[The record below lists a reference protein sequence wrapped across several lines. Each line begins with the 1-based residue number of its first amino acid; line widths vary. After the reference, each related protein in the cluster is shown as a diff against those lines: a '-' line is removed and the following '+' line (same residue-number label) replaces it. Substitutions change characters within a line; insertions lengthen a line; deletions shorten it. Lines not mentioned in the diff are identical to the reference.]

1 MSGSGSAEGQGQG
14 RRPERRRREL
24 RFLHTSDVHLGAY
37 DHSQQE
43 HSLQRREE
51 MHATFEAVVD
61 LTIST
66 NADFMV
72 IAGDFFDNARVREE
86 TMRFAGEQ
94 LARVPGP
101 VVLVPGNHDH
111 VGPGSVY
118 DRLDLTHLAPNLI
131 LMREPDGETV
141 TLEALEVEL
150 WGRSHLE
157 ADFSPFAGA
166 PLRGDA
172 EWHIG
177 VGHGHFLHP
186 EAGTHGSYHIYE
198 EHLAVLDH
206 DYIALGHWEQ
216 QTRVAAGDGPV
227 AAYSGAPDGLAGK
240 TGGAVLLVHL
250 ESDGRVRLESHP
262 VQAHR
267 ELMHHDDLPLLY
279 GRPLPESPR
288 ATP

>member
-1 MSGSGSAEGQGQG
+1 MRQRQG
-14 RRPERRRREL
+14 RRPQGRRRAL
-24 RFLHTSDVHLGAY
+24 RFVHTSDVHLGAY
-37 DHSQQE
+37 DHSQ
-43 HSLQRREE
+43 HAGAVRRREQ

-61 LTIST
+61 LAIRSD
-66 NADFMV
+66 ADFMV
-72 IAGDFFDNARVREE
+72 IAGDFFDNARVHEE

-101 VVLVPGNHDH
+101 VVLLGGNHDH

-118 DRLDLTHLAPNLI
+118 DRLDLTRLAPNLI
-131 LMREPDGETV
+131 LMREPEGETV
-141 TLEALEVEL
+141 HLRGLGVEL
-150 WGRSHLE
+150 WGRSHID

-172 EWHIG
+172 EWNIG

-186 EAGTHGSYHIYE
+186 DAGPHRSYHITE

-227 AAYSGAPDGLAGK
+227 AAYSGAPDGLAGGA
-240 TGGAVLLVHL
+240 GGAVLLVHL
-250 ESDGRVRLESHP
+250 ESDGTVRLESHP
-262 VQAHR
+262 VQPHR
-267 ELMHHDDLPLLY
+267 ELVHHDDLPLLA
-279 GRPLPESPR
+279 GSPR
-288 ATP
+288 ATL

>member
-1 MSGSGSAEGQGQG
+1 VSDNGQQVGQPPNG
-14 RRPERRRREL
+14 LRRAL
-24 RFLHTSDVHLGAY
+24 RFLHTSDVHLGAF
-37 DHSQQE
+37 DHSQHEQTAR
-43 HSLQRREE
+43 RREQ

-61 LTIST
+61 LTIRAS
-66 NADFMV
+66 ADFMV

-86 TMRFAGEQ
+86 TLRFAGEQ

-131 LMREPDGETV
+131 LMRAPDGETV
-141 TLEALEVEL
+141 SLDELGVEL
-150 WGRSHLE
+150 WGRSHVD

-186 EAGTHGSYHIYE
+186 DAGPHSSYHITE
-198 EHLAVLDH
+198 EQLAVLDH

-216 QTRVAAGDGPV
+216 QTRVAAGDGAV
-227 AAYSGAPDGLAGK
+227 AAYSGAPDGLAGR

-250 ESDGRVRLESHP
+250 EADGTVRLESHP
-262 VQAHR
+262 VQPHR
-267 ELMHHDDLPLLY
+267 ELVHHDALPLLH
-279 GRPLPESPR
+279 GVTIPQ
-288 ATP
+288 

>member
-1 MSGSGSAEGQGQG
+1 VNDNG
-14 RRPERRRREL
+14 RRREL

-43 HSLQRREE
+43 RSVKRRQE
-51 MHATFEAVVD
+51 MHDTFASVVD
-61 LTIST
+61 LTISANT
-66 NADFMV
+66 DFMI
-72 IAGDFFDNARVREE
+72 IAGDFFDNARVRDE
-86 TMRFAGEQ
+86 TMQFAAEQ

-101 VVLVPGNHDH
+101 VVLLPGNHDH

-131 LMREPDGETV
+131 LMRDPEGETV
-141 TLEALEVEL
+141 TLEQLSVEL
-150 WGRSHLE
+150 WGRSHIE
-157 ADFSPFAGA
+157 ADFSPFGEA

-172 EWHIG
+172 DWHIG
-177 VGHGHFLHP
+177 IGHGHFLHP
-186 EAGTHGSYHIYE
+186 QAGTHSSYHIYE

-216 QTRVAAGDGPV
+216 QTRVAAGDNTV

-250 ESDGRVRLESHP
+250 ESNGGVRLESPP
-262 VQAHR
+262 VQEHR
-267 ELMHHDDLPLLY
+267 GFLHHDDLPMLE
-279 GRPLPESPR
+279 GMP
-288 ATP
+288 AQTP